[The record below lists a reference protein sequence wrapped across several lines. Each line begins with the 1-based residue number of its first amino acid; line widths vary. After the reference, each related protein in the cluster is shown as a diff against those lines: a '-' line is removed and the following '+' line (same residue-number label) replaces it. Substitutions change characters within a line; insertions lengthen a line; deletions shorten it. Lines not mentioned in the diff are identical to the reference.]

1 MPEQKLDLL
10 QVSSGEMTEAGTPAA
25 EVMGSEVRDSDS
37 PGRTFHHVP
46 YGFGCE
52 VVPPELA
59 VSAHSAKDE
68 TCRYPRNLC
77 PVIYG
82 AFHPLRHRN
91 RSDVRAL
98 PDQIGHNPVFLPDLK
113 VVGPQPNQLGAPETA
128 SYENCQNCPVP
139 LPPQNIRA
147 RRAEERLA
155 LIRSQPIP
163 DPGSQPLRTLHP
175 SYACRQLGTQ
185 EAGIRRLISK
195 PSNDGKPNVDCRRSE
210 IPLFEEEPVPKHH
223 GSIEREPRF
232 RTVPPDE
239 LIDGVSIGFL

>member
-147 RRAEERLA
+147 RRAQSA
-155 LIRSQPIP
+155 NSRSGFPTA
-163 DPGSQPLRTLHP
+163 SHP
-175 SYACRQLGTQ
+175 SPIVCLPTTRDSRGRNPTPHKQAVERRQ
-185 EAGIRRLISK
+185 A
-195 PSNDGKPNVDCRRSE
+195 
-210 IPLFEEEPVPKHH
+210 
-223 GSIEREPRF
+223 ER
-232 RTVPPDE
+232 
-239 LIDGVSIGFL
+239 